1 MAVDEVETQTSHNL
15 SALMQVYEQLL
26 KTSIDTAEEKDFA
39 ISLKNLASSYV
50 ILAKLR
56 LEEIEYVVLYSINQ
70 RGAAE
75 SDKVGIA
82 RHGDLTLQIAVRHCE
97 AQGPRATNRVNWV

>member
-1 MAVDEVETQTSHNL
+1 
-15 SALMQVYEQLL
+15 MQVYEQFL

-75 SDKVGIA
+75 SDKVGI
-82 RHGDLTLQIAVRHCE
+82 VRRTQRPHT
-97 AQGPRATNRVNWV
+97 TNRGKALQGTGTSHYESR